1 MGGIIEHMYK
11 IIKISNIIYVALI
24 LLISILTINLWGIIA
39 GIVICSFLVIITLI
53 WIILHIVC
61 FVIMRRNKTNKI
73 KSKVIMMIVILTLSS
88 LNFGCIYKYKVSDY
102 MRYLFADRVVVEKA
116 DDIAKCIIKQDVNG
130 IRRFFC
136 WKYRFEGRATTK
148 SIKNALNFIDGEI
161 VSYTVNSG
169 SGGSG
174 VDGHIVTELFGVC
187 EISLITD
194 KDNTYEIRAYYQI
207 IDSKHRFEEGIQGI
221 YITKVADAQGEL
233 DNDKKESV
241 EIK

>member
-1 MGGIIEHMYK
+1 MRKIIEHMYK

-24 LLISILTINLWGIIA
+24 LLISILTINVWGIIA
-39 GIVICSFLVIITLI
+39 GIVICSFLLIITII
-53 WIILHIVC
+53 WIILHIIC
-61 FVIMRRNKTNKI
+61 YIIMRRNKTNKI
-73 KSKVIMMIVILTLSS
+73 KSKIMKLIVILTLSS
-88 LNFGCIYKYKVSDY
+88 LNFGFIYKYKVSDY
-102 MRYLFADRVVVEKA
+102 MKYLFVDRVVVEKA

-130 IRRFFC
+130 IRHFFC
-136 WKYRFEGRATTK
+136 LKYRFEGRATTK

-161 VSYTVNSG
+161 VSYTVDSG

-187 EISLITD
+187 KISLITD

-207 IDSKHRFEEGIQGI
+207 IDSKHRFEEGIQMI
-221 YITKVADAQGEL
+221 YITKIADAQGEL
-233 DNDKKESV
+233 DNEKKESV